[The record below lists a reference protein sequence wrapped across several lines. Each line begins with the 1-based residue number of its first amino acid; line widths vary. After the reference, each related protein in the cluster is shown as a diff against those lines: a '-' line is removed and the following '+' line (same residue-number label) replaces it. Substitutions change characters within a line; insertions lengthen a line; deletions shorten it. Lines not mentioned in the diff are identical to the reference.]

1 MAKKKIDPV
10 IGNFDENAI
19 VRSDQFRAKVGI
31 EPGKVNPKKIPKIK
45 FPPRNP
51 DKMAQASPTVK
62 SKIRPEPKEPSE
74 KIPFALLAFYI
85 SLFFIF
91 IVNNVAAVRV
101 VKFTGMLDQSAALS
115 YGILATIVIPALV
128 ACPVFLFRSLRR
140 FTPFITVFFIAT
152 GVILAIHLYKL
163 YSVGALNGL
172 NIPLQ

>member
-1 MAKKKIDPV
+1 MAKNKIDPI

-19 VRSDQFRAKVGI
+19 VRSDQFRTKVSVGS
-31 EPGKVNPKKIPKIK
+31 GKVNPKKVPKIK
-45 FPPRNP
+45 LPPRSP
-51 DKMAQASPTVK
+51 DKITQVSVK
-62 SKIRPEPKEPSE
+62 AKPPSRPKESSE
-74 KIPFALLAFYI
+74 KVPFTLLAFYI

-140 FTPFITVFFIAT
+140 FTPYITVFFIAT